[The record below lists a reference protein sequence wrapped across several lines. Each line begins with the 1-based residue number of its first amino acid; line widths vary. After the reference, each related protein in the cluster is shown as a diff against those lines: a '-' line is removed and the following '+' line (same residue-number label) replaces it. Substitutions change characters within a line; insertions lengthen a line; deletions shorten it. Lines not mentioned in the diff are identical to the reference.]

1 MVPTVDDPQ
10 VDESLSIPRDIV
22 GIYRVAH
29 PVDGVI
35 SVEPPVEAAPLL
47 WEEGALDIIDAYLW
61 PRVGGKRRGRGD
73 SGRGLEVANL
83 LRRHG
88 LQAIDYSM
96 NSGLSLEPSLS
107 VE

>member
-29 PVDGVI
+29 PVDRDI

-47 WEEGALDIIDAYLW
+47 WEEGALDIVDAYGQELAGS
-61 PRVGGKRRGRGD
+61 VGGEGIVDGALK
-73 SGRGLEVANL
+73 
-83 LRRHG
+83 
-88 LQAIDYSM
+88 
-96 NSGLSLEPSLS
+96 
-107 VE
+107 